1 MIYWICYFLMLIGY
15 FGLTI
20 QAPDLK
26 TKIIGILL
34 TLVNGVIF
42 YK

>member
-1 MIYWICYFLMLIGY
+1 MIHWVFYTLMLLGY
-15 FGLTI
+15 SGLSI
-20 QAPDLK
+20 LAPDLK

-34 TLVNGVIF
+34 TIVNGLIF